1 MSMNLLAPI
10 LSAVISCWTAHWAG
24 AGYVLAIQKGKFPT
38 YAIVRS
44 VFAIGLL
51 VLAMHFMRT

>member
-1 MSMNLLAPI
+1 MNLLAPI